1 LDNQRPTIHI
11 VGFFCSKNK
20 RGEKLIYPV
29 IDGAESFFI
38 KGNSV
43 GLLLSH
49 GFLGTPQSVKDL
61 GEQFAELGYTVY
73 APRLKGH
80 GTHYKDVEKATHE
93 EWLSDLEKGYKRLK
107 RHCSVIY
114 VVGQSMGGTLA
125 ILLANKQQ
133 GIDGLILINAA
144 LSVPSYESLR
154 NQITPRYIEESKPD
168 IKKQGVVEITYSK
181 VPLRSI
187 HQLQR
192 LMNKITVEELR
203 NVKIPL
209 LSFKSLEDHVV
220 PPENTDYIMQHV
232 SSLKKRSISLSDS
245 FHVASM
251 DNDKNKII
259 RKTHAYI
266 QENLQGT
273 EISV

>member
-1 LDNQRPTIHI
+1 M
-11 VGFFCSKNK
+11 FKNK

-80 GTHYKDVEKATHE
+80 GTHYKDVEKATYE
-93 EWLSDLEKGYKRLK
+93 EWFSDLEKGYQRLK
-107 RHCSVIY
+107 GHCSVIY
-114 VVGQSMGGTLA
+114 GVGQSMGGTLA
-125 ILLANKQQ
+125 ILLANKHQ

-154 NQITPRYIEESKPD
+154 NQLTPRYIEESKPD

-181 VPLRSI
+181 VPLR
-187 HQLQR
+187 
-192 LMNKITVEELR
+192 ITVEELR

-209 LSFKSLEDHVV
+209 LS
-220 PPENTDYIMQHV
+220 P
-232 SSLKKRSISLSDS
+232 
-245 FHVASM
+245 
-251 DNDKNKII
+251 
-259 RKTHAYI
+259 
-266 QENLQGT
+266 
-273 EISV
+273 